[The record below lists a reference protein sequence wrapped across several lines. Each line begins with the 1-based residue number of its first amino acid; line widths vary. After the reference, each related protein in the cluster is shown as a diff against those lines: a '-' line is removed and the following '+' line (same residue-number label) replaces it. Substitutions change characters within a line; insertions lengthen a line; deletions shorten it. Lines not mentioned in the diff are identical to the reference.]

1 MRDAIDGLCVL
12 HNGQSQGDCD
22 KFLVEPSFS
31 TRLLYNFVGVI
42 HIQRTCIGMYDG
54 AVAIF
59 DVRKRDSKPIL
70 EVGLP
75 VCLETC
81 LS

>member
-1 MRDAIDGLCVL
+1 MRDVLDGQCVL
-12 HNGQSQGDCD
+12 HNGESKGDCD